1 MPRAAP
7 SSAPAESSRAGRPS
21 GGTRG
26 HSIGAVS
33 AAADKMRAEG
43 LSEAAVATFAHYERL
58 LREGEQGMLPESS
71 LEPLEGLPDA
81 EKLPASDGS
90 ALGQA
95 VVLKLNGG
103 LGTSMGMTRAKSLLE
118 VKDGLSFLDVIVR
131 QVLDL
136 RERHGAQVPLL
147 LMNSFAT
154 RDDTLAALE
163 RYPELAVDGLPLDFL
178 QGKVPKLLE
187 DGYEPVEWPADP
199 ALEWAPP
206 GHGDVYTALAGS
218 GMLGELLERG
228 YRYLF
233 LSNSDNLGAVLDPRI
248 LDWFAGEGLPF
259 LSESTD
265 RTESDRKG
273 GHLARRRGDGGL
285 VLRETAQTPDEDRE
299 AFEDVSRHRFFNC
312 NNIWV
317 DLQALERKLSERD
330 GVLGL
335 PMIVNRK
342 TVDPNDPSSPAV
354 VQLETAMGAA
364 IGVFEGAGALRVP
377 RSRFTPVKTTSD
389 LLVVRSDA
397 YRVGED
403 WTVSTT
409 RERPPVVELDSEH
422 FKLMGDFEPRFA
434 DGPPSL
440 VEAERLTVEGDVTFG
455 RDVKVRGTVRV
466 VGPRRVADGEVL
478 EG

>member
-1 MPRAAP
+1 
-7 SSAPAESSRAGRPS
+7 
-21 GGTRG
+21 
-26 HSIGAVS
+26 VS
-33 AAADKMRAEG
+33 AAVDKMRAEG
-43 LSEAAVATFAHYERL
+43 LSEAAVHTFAHYERL
-58 LREGEQGMLPESS
+58 LREGQQGTLPESEI
-71 LEPLEGLPDA
+71 EPLDELPDA
-81 EKLPASDGS
+81 ASLPASDGS

-118 VKDGLSFLDVIVR
+118 VKDGLSFLDAIVR
-131 QVLDL
+131 QVLHL
-136 RERHGAQVPLL
+136 RERHGARVPLL

-154 RDDTLAALE
+154 REDTLAALE
-163 RYPELAVDGLPLDFL
+163 RYPGLAVDGLPLDFL
-178 QGKVPKLLE
+178 QGRVPKLLE
-187 DGYEPVEWPADP
+187 DGHEPVDWPADP

-206 GHGDVYTALAGS
+206 GHGDVYTSLAAS

-248 LDWFAGEGLPF
+248 LDWFAREALPF

-265 RTESDRKG
+265 RLEGDRKG

-317 DLQALERKLSERD
+317 DLHALERTLSERD

-342 TVDPNDPSSPAV
+342 TVDPTDSASPAV
-354 VQLETAMGAA
+354 LQLETAMGAA
-364 IGVFEGAGALRVP
+364 IGVFEGAAALRVP
-377 RSRFTPVKTTSD
+377 RSRFIPVKTTND

-397 YRVGED
+397 YRLAED
-403 WTVSTT
+403 WTVRAV
-409 RERPPVVELDSEH
+409 REPPPLVELDPRY
-422 FKLMGDFEPRFA
+422 FKLIGDFEPRFRH
-434 DGPPSL
+434 GPPSL
-440 VEAERLTVEGDVTFG
+440 VDCSRLVVEGDVSFG
-455 RDVKVRGTVRV
+455 RDVVVRGQVRIE
-466 VGPRRVADGEVL
+466 GPRRVGDGELL

>member
-1 MPRAAP
+1 M
-7 SSAPAESSRAGRPS
+7 
-21 GGTRG
+21 RG
-26 HSIGAVS
+26 
-33 AAADKMRAEG
+33 EG
-43 LSEAAVATFAHYERL
+43 LSEAAVETFAHYERL
-58 LREGEQGMLPESS
+58 LREGERGTLPESS
-71 LEPLEGLPDA
+71 IEPLAELPDA
-81 EKLPASDGS
+81 EELPESDGS
-90 ALGQA
+90 ALAQA

-103 LGTSMGMTRAKSLLE
+103 LGTSMGMTQAKSLLE
-118 VKDGLSFLDVIVR
+118 VKDGLTFLDIIVR
-131 QVLDL
+131 QVLHL
-136 RERHGAQVPLL
+136 RERHEARVPLL

-163 RYPELAVDGLPLDFL
+163 RYPDLAVDGLPLDFL
-178 QGKVPKLLE
+178 QGRVPKLLE
-187 DGYEPVEWPADP
+187 DGHEPVEWPADP

-206 GHGDVYTALAGS
+206 GHGDVFTSLAGS
-218 GMLGELLERG
+218 GVLDELLRRG
-228 YRYLF
+228 YRYAF

-265 RTESDRKG
+265 RTEGDRKG
-273 GHLARRRGDGGL
+273 GHLARRRSDGGL
-285 VLRETAQTPDEDRE
+285 VLRETAQTPDDDRE

-317 DLQALERKLSERD
+317 DLHALRRTLSERD

-364 IGVFEGAGALRVP
+364 IGVFEGAGAVRVP

-397 YRVGED
+397 YWLGED
-403 WTVSTT
+403 WTLSTA
-409 RERPPVVELDSEH
+409 RDKPPVVSLDPDY
-422 FKLMGDFEPRFA
+422 FKLMGDFEPRFPA
-434 DGPPSL
+434 GPPSL
-440 VEAERLTVEGDVTFG
+440 LECERLEVAGDVTFG
-455 RDVKVRGTVRV
+455 ANVVVRGAVKVE
-466 VGPRRVADGEVL
+466 GPSRIADGEVL